1 MPTEPEN
8 EETHFIRPRTVAGML
23 MFGLV
28 AVLALFDAASADY
41 QLDNITLG
49 LMLGTGGVLL
59 GVEPLRRL
67 LR

>member
-1 MPTEPEN
+1 
-8 EETHFIRPRTVAGML
+8 

-28 AVLALFDAASADY
+28 VVLALVDAGSPDY